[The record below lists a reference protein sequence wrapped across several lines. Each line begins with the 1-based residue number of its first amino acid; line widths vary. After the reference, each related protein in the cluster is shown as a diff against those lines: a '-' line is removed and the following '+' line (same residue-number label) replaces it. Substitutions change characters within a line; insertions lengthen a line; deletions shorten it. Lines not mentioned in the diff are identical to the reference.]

1 MGRSRILPD
10 RSEIGDKSFSPIID
24 RFSLF
29 VLSVVSILAFPEI
42 EKAIEPSMGAI
53 SGLVTVCG
61 LITVI
66 PLIATTIGKAYVRIR
81 A

>member
-1 MGRSRILPD
+1 MGRSEILPD
-10 RSEIGDKSFSPIID
+10 RSEIGDKSFSPMID

-29 VLSVVSILAFPEI
+29 VLSVLGILAFPEI

-66 PLIATTIGKAYVRIR
+66 PLIATTIRKVYVRIR

>member
-1 MGRSRILPD
+1 MGSSEILPD
-10 RSEIGDKSFSPIID
+10 RSEIGDESFSPMID
-24 RFSLF
+24 RIALL
-29 VLSVVSILAFPEI
+29 VLSALGILAFPEI
-42 EKAIEPSMGAI
+42 EEAIEPSMGAI

-66 PLIATTIGKAYVRIR
+66 PLIATTIGKVYVRIR